1 MYKDSIIDFLG
12 FIIVK
17 VIGAAFCCLPL
28 GLSLWIGRRIGGLA
42 HLFNSK
48 RRSIAYANVKSAFP
62 EKGCKEIKRIV
73 KAHYRNLGMS
83 IVELFKVP
91 VMGKRYVDR
100 HVTVKNIK
108 RIQDV
113 LDRGKG
119 VMMVAAHFGNWEI
132 GSLAINAHGYRMS
145 IFAREQ
151 KYTRLNNLL
160 DRYREKMGSIVVAKG
175 FSVRDVIKALKNN
188 GIVAILSDQDA
199 GANGIFVNFFN
210 RPASVAPGA
219 VSLSLKTGSV
229 MLPSLIRRVG
239 FDRHELVIGEA
250 LNIGEDVKANLE
262 KIAVMLEHNIK
273 NFPEQWL
280 WSHKRWKSSP
290 QRTIMVLSDG
300 KAGHLNQAMAVAG
313 MVEAAL
319 CSRLKAR
326 GIEEKPIVKIKTM
339 DLRFKNGFTRV
350 LLDFASLFAGRRC
363 QGCLQCLKFCLG
375 RGSFEKIRNTYADM
389 IISCG
394 ASTVAANIFM
404 KYENNAKGVVIMK
417 PGLGRSRKFDLIIL
431 PRHDATGK
439 VKRNTLITEAAPNRI
454 TCQVSGVKYHGIG
467 LLIGGDAKNFELTK
481 QAIEKVIDEILK
493 IAEEMDRD
501 IFITT
506 SRRTSPE
513 IDSYLKDKL
522 SNITRCKLLV
532 IANEKNPEGAVQK
545 IFDSS
550 EVVIVSPESISM
562 ISEAASSGRH
572 VLVFKVK
579 SETPNHSRSLSRAKP
594 RDSGTGHGWRV
605 KNKYQKSISGLEEQ
619 GYIKTAALDEVYS
632 KVKQILTKR
641 PAVKRLDD
649 RKGIIQRLQAIV

>member
-1 MYKDSIIDFLG
+1 MYKDSMIDFLG

-17 VIGAAFCCLPL
+17 VLGAAFCCLPL

-108 RIQDV
+108 RIQDA

-119 VMMVAAHFGNWEI
+119 VMMVTAHFGNWEI

-145 IFAREQ
+145 VFAREQ
-151 KYTRLNNLL
+151 KYARLNNLL

-175 FSVRDVIKALKNN
+175 FSIRDVIKTLKNN
-188 GIVAILSDQDA
+188 GIVAMLSDQDA
-199 GANGIFVNFFN
+199 GANGVFVNFFN

-219 VSLSLKTGSV
+219 VNLSLRTGSV

-262 KIAVMLEHNIK
+262 KIAAVLEHNIK

-290 QRTIMVLSDG
+290 HRTVLVLSDG
-300 KAGHLNQAMAVAG
+300 KTGHLNQAMTVAG

-319 CSRLKAR
+319 GSRLKAR

-339 DLRFKNGFTRV
+339 DLRFKNRFTRV

-363 QGCLQCLKFCLG
+363 QGCLQCLKFCLDK
-375 RGSFEKIRNTYADM
+375 GSFEKIRNTYADM

-394 ASTVAANIFM
+394 ASTVASNIFM
-404 KYENNAKGVVIMK
+404 KYENNAKGIVIMK
-417 PGLGRSRKFDLIIL
+417 PGLDRGRKFDLIIL
-431 PRHDATGK
+431 PRHDTTGK
-439 VKRNTLITEAAPNRI
+439 VKRNMLITEAAPNKI
-454 TCQVSGVKYHGIG
+454 LPSAFSLQPLAKGIG
-467 LLIGGDAKNFELTK
+467 LLIGGDAKNFKLTEEVV
-481 QAIEKVIDEILK
+481 EKVIDGVLK
-493 IAEEMDRD
+493 IAEEMERD

-522 SNITRCKLLV
+522 SNNTRCKLLV
-532 IANEKNPEGAVQK
+532 IANEKNPEGTVAK
-545 IFDSS
+545 ILDSS

-562 ISEAASSGRH
+562 ISEAASSGRQ
-572 VLVFKVK
+572 VVVFSDKRENRGKYGKVV
-579 SETPNHSRSLSRAKP
+579 ESLE
-594 RDSGTGHGWRV
+594 
-605 KNKYQKSISGLEEQ
+605 NK
-619 GYIKTAALDEVYS
+619 GYIKIAALDEVYS
-632 KVKQILTKR
+632 KVRQILTRR
-641 PAVKRLDD
+641 PVVKRLDD
-649 RKGIIQRLQAIV
+649 RKGIIERLKGIV

>member
-1 MYKDSIIDFLG
+1 MYKDSMIDFLG

-17 VIGAAFCCLPL
+17 VLGAAFCCLPL
-28 GLSLWIGRRIGGLA
+28 GFSLWIGRRIGDLA

-262 KIAVMLEHNIK
+262 KIAAVLEHNIK

-290 QRTIMVLSDG
+290 HRTVLVLSDG
-300 KAGHLNQAMAVAG
+300 KTGHLNQAMTVAG

-319 CSRLKAR
+319 GSRLKAR

-339 DLRFKNGFTRV
+339 DLRFKNRFTRV

-363 QGCLQCLKFCLG
+363 QGCLQCLKFCLDK
-375 RGSFEKIRNTYADM
+375 GSFEKIRNTYADM

-394 ASTVAANIFM
+394 ASTVASNIFM
-404 KYENNAKGVVIMK
+404 KYENNAKGIVIMK
-417 PGLGRSRKFDLIIL
+417 PGLDRGRKFDLIIL
-431 PRHDATGK
+431 PRHDTTGK
-439 VKRNTLITEAAPNRI
+439 VKRNTLITEAAPNKI
-454 TCQVSGVKYHGIG
+454 LPSAFSLQPLAKGIG
-467 LLIGGDAKNFELTK
+467 LLIGGDAKNFKLTEEVV
-481 QAIEKVIDEILK
+481 EKVIDGVLK
-493 IAEEMDRD
+493 IAEEMERD

-522 SNITRCKLLV
+522 SNNTRCKLLV
-532 IANEKNPEGAVQK
+532 IANEKNPESAVQK

-550 EVVIVSPESISM
+550 EVIIVSPESISM
-562 ISEAASSGRH
+562 ISEAASSGRQ
-572 VLVFKVK
+572 VVVFSDKRENRGKYGKVV
-579 SETPNHSRSLSRAKP
+579 ESLE
-594 RDSGTGHGWRV
+594 
-605 KNKYQKSISGLEEQ
+605 NK
-619 GYIKTAALDEVYS
+619 GYIKIAALDEVYS
-632 KVKQILTKR
+632 KVRQILTRR
-641 PAVKRLDD
+641 PVVKRLDD
-649 RKGIIQRLQAIV
+649 RKGIIERLKGIV

>member
-1 MYKDSIIDFLG
+1 MYKDSMIDFLG

-17 VIGAAFCCLPL
+17 VLGAAFCCLPL

-108 RIQDV
+108 RIQDA

-119 VMMVAAHFGNWEI
+119 VMMVTAHFGNWEI

-145 IFAREQ
+145 VFAREQ
-151 KYTRLNNLL
+151 KYARLNNLL

-175 FSVRDVIKALKNN
+175 FSIRDVIKTLKNN
-188 GIVAILSDQDA
+188 GIVAMLSDQDA
-199 GANGIFVNFFN
+199 GANGVFVNFFN

-219 VSLSLKTGSV
+219 VNLSLRTGSV

-262 KIAVMLEHNIK
+262 KIAAVLEHNIK

-290 QRTIMVLSDG
+290 HRTVLVLSDG
-300 KAGHLNQAMAVAG
+300 KTGHLNQAMTVAG

-319 CSRLKAR
+319 GSRLKAR

-339 DLRFKNGFTRV
+339 DLRFKNRFTRV

-363 QGCLQCLKFCLG
+363 QGCLQCLKFCLDK
-375 RGSFEKIRNTYADM
+375 GSFEKIRNTYADM

-394 ASTVAANIFM
+394 ASTVASNIFM
-404 KYENNAKGVVIMK
+404 KYENNAKGIVIMK
-417 PGLGRSRKFDLIIL
+417 PGLDRGRKFDLIIL
-431 PRHDATGK
+431 PRHDTTGK
-439 VKRNTLITEAAPNRI
+439 VKRNTLITEAAPNKI
-454 TCQVSGVKYHGIG
+454 LPSAFSLQPLAKGIG
-467 LLIGGDAKNFELTK
+467 LLIGGDAKNFKLTEEVV
-481 QAIEKVIDEILK
+481 EKVIDGVLK
-493 IAEEMDRD
+493 IAEEMERD

-522 SNITRCKLLV
+522 SNNTRCKLLV
-532 IANEKNPEGAVQK
+532 IANEKNPESAVQK

-550 EVVIVSPESISM
+550 EVIIVSPESISM
-562 ISEAASSGRH
+562 ISEAASSGRQ
-572 VLVFKVK
+572 VVVFSDKRENRGKYGKVV
-579 SETPNHSRSLSRAKP
+579 ESLE
-594 RDSGTGHGWRV
+594 
-605 KNKYQKSISGLEEQ
+605 NK
-619 GYIKTAALDEVYS
+619 GYIKIAALDEVYS
-632 KVKQILTKR
+632 KVRQILTRR
-641 PAVKRLDD
+641 PVVKRLDD
-649 RKGIIQRLQAIV
+649 RKGIIERLKGIV

>member
-17 VIGAAFCCLPL
+17 VLGAAFCCLPL

-108 RIQDV
+108 RIQDA

-119 VMMVAAHFGNWEI
+119 VLMVAAHFGNWEI

-145 IFAREQ
+145 IFVREQ

-175 FSVRDVIKALKNN
+175 FSIRDVIKALKNN
-188 GIVAILSDQDA
+188 GIVAMLSDQDA
-199 GANGIFVNFFN
+199 GANGVFVNFFN
-210 RPASVAPGA
+210 RPASAAPGA
-219 VSLSLKTGSV
+219 VSLSLRTGSV

-262 KIAVMLEHNIK
+262 KIAAVLEHNIK

-280 WSHKRWKSSP
+280 WPHKRWKSSP

-319 CSRLKAR
+319 CSRLEAR

-339 DLRFKNGFTRV
+339 DLRFKNRFTRV

-363 QGCLQCLKFCLG
+363 QGCLQCLKFCLDK
-375 RGSFEKIRNTYADM
+375 GSFEKIRNTYADM

-394 ASTVAANIFM
+394 ASTAAANIFM

-417 PGLGRSRKFDLIIL
+417 PGLGRSRKFDIVIL
-431 PRHDATGK
+431 PRHD
-439 VKRNTLITEAAPNRI
+439 VKHSRPGLNLAYCAGRGNMLITEAAPNKI
-454 TCQVSGVKYHGIG
+454 LPSAFSFQPSAKGIG
-467 LLIGGDAKNFELTK
+467 LLIGGNAKNFELTK
-481 QAIEKVIDEILK
+481 EAIEKVIDGVLK
-493 IAEEMDRD
+493 IANEMDCD
-501 IFITT
+501 IFVTT

-522 SNITRCKLLV
+522 SNNTRCKLLV
-532 IANEKNPEGAVQK
+532 IANEKNPEGTVAK
-545 IFDSS
+545 ILDSS

-579 SETPNHSRSLSRAKP
+579 SERCK
-594 RDSGTGHGWRV
+594 V
-605 KNKYQKSISGLEEQ
+605 KDKYQKSITGLEEQ
-619 GYIKTAALDEVYS
+619 GYIKIAALDEVYS
-632 KVKQILTKR
+632 KVRQILTKR

-649 RKGIIQRLQAIV
+649 RKGIVEGLKAIV